1 MMKYNDPSGWD
12 NVFDL
17 TYTLQGANSE
27 LNFTTIVNTVLSNS
41 HLAIEAVQSIV
52 PEVNVCL
59 AKPTLLLPE
68 INERIYSTAATVEK
82 TDRQLSKFLE
92 DFDPKVA
99 AQPESKNTNVDKL
112 SEAIDNL
119 RVDLSNNTDY
129 ILSNL
134 RQDAIIERSKAK
146 EDLDAVKDLILTQS
160 EKISRLTRAIS
171 EQKESLSL
179 DMKDLF
185 EQCAN
190 SFKAEMNNHHKVLN
204 NSAATVPSTR
214 DSPPHIHNPYMNED
228 NTSKVKK

>member
-17 TYTLQGANSE
+17 TYTLQGA
-27 LNFTTIVNTVLSNS
+27 
-41 HLAIEAVQSIV
+41 
-52 PEVNVCL
+52 
-59 AKPTLLLPE
+59 
-68 INERIYSTAATVEK
+68 
-82 TDRQLSKFLE
+82 QLSKFLE

-185 EQCAN
+185 GHAIN
-190 SFKAEMNNHHKVLN
+190 KRF
-204 NSAATVPSTR
+204 PS
-214 DSPPHIHNPYMNED
+214 PY
-228 NTSKVKK
+228 S